1 MVALPKKQFVD
12 EPNDAPPTCP
22 AIQHAEAVGAD
33 GQGFR
38 RPAAQHGVNQL
49 VGGNA
54 DGFGVSGYFQ
64 IIRKDLLEQV
74 GLDSRTYP
82 DFMPLTPQQA
92 RHILK
97 LGQVNESFIIN

>member
-1 MVALPKKQFVD
+1 MVALPPKQFID
-12 EPNDAPPTCP
+12 EPNDAPPTCS

-64 IIRKDLLEQV
+64 IRHLITLHVNKDIDRLAIAA
-74 GLDSRTYP
+74 
-82 DFMPLTPQQA
+82 A
-92 RHILK
+92 RAGHV
-97 LGQVNESFIIN
+97 QINFV